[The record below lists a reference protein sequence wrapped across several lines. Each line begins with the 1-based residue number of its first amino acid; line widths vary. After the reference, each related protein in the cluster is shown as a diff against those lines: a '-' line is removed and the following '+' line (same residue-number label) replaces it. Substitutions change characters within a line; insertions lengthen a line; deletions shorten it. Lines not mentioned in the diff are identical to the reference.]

1 MVGLLEKQMKK
12 EKIIKIVFVAY
23 KPKKTGGWL
32 PCFKAL
38 KIACGIGKV
47 N

>member
-23 KPKKTGGWL
+23 NPKKTGDGFL
-32 PCFKAL
+32 VL
-38 KIACGIGKV
+38 RR
-47 N
+47 